1 MNDYEITL
9 CRKLFALIKDS
20 KNIRIDEIIKE
31 TNESKY
37 MISKVIKE
45 LKEQGIL
52 ERVGGRNKGYWK
64 IISKVDDKK
73 FYALPMQR
81 IIIKH
86 DNNDNNDNNDDNT
99 LERYQKDLPN
109 LRNKLIK
116 NKFVF
121 KKWYNNEKI
130 LLYYTDFTLYET
142 SIDLFI
148 EGFDV
153 KKLNLQQ
160 YPKCFKIFQKA
171 RELFWYLRDGR
182 LKTTHGKNT
191 WNAIVKI
198 IMWEFMHHYMI
209 EYINYKKIIENL
221 LSNGN
226 KVVKDENVIKIII
239 QFLSENGKFYLYAT
253 ECLEQYRGRKY
264 LPIIDECIEIELGK
278 DVIKLSKILL
288 VAYYAIIMFIIE
300 DLIEESKR

>member
-81 IIIKH
+81 VIIKH
-86 DNNDNNDNNDDNT
+86 DKNDNNT

-116 NKFVF
+116 N
-121 KKWYNNEKI
+121 EK
-130 LLYYTDFTLYET
+130 T
-142 SIDLFI
+142 
-148 EGFDV
+148 G
-153 KKLNLQQ
+153 K
-160 YPKCFKIFQKA
+160 
-171 RELFWYLRDGR
+171 R
-182 LKTTHGKNT
+182 L
-191 WNAIVKI
+191 
-198 IMWEFMHHYMI
+198 
-209 EYINYKKIIENL
+209 
-221 LSNGN
+221 
-226 KVVKDENVIKIII
+226 
-239 QFLSENGKFYLYAT
+239 
-253 ECLEQYRGRKY
+253 
-264 LPIIDECIEIELGK
+264 
-278 DVIKLSKILL
+278 
-288 VAYYAIIMFIIE
+288 
-300 DLIEESKR
+300 